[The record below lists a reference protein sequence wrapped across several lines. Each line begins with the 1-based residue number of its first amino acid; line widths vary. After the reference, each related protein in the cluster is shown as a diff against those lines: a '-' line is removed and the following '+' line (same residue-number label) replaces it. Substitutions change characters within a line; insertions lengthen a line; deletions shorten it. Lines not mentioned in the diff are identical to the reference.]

1 MRALV
6 TIKHRGVTI
15 WDGVRL
21 DLQGDCTELAN
32 LQKELNEVKKIVN
45 SEVNKKGLSLKQ
57 VVVNVELKKHP
68 RK

>member
-1 MRALV
+1 MKALV
-6 TIKHRGVTI
+6 TIKHRGVTM

-21 DLQGDCTELAN
+21 DLQGDCTELTN

-45 SEVNKKGLSLKQ
+45 SEVNKKGLSLKH
-57 VVVNVELKKHP
+57 VDVNVELKNHP